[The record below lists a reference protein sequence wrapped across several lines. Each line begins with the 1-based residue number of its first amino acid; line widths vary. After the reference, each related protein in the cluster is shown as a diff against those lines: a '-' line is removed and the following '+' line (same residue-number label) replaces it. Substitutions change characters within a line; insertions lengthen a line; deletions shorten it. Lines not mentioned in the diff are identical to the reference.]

1 MYIDYFIAT
10 GKAKKAENRRLA
22 ETSVGPWENDA
33 KQNGAASS
41 DESDKLTN

>member
-22 ETSVGPWENDA
+22 ETSVGP
-33 KQNGAASS
+33 
-41 DESDKLTN
+41 